1 LRPLADA
8 SDLPRSA
15 PARPWPWAAAPILF
29 CAGVAGAS
37 ILLILRLNG
46 WIYYTLDDPY
56 IHLALSE
63 RIARLQY
70 GINPGEA
77 AAPSSSILWP
87 LLLAPFAGF
96 SWHALVPLVI
106 NLAALTATAA
116 LLYRLIQRAL
126 GGEHPGL
133 SALLAILIAWCGGT
147 LPLVFTGMEHSL
159 HLSVAL
165 ATVLGLAILVE
176 EGALRPWLPA
186 ALIAAPLVRY
196 EAAALSLIAIAAIWI
211 SGRRRA
217 AVATAALCALPL
229 TAFTLFLIS
238 QGLAPLPG
246 SVLAKAHEALDPGG
260 SLMASLIKTVNFRV
274 AQADERDLLLPFSA
288 MLVAAAVLR
297 QRVWIAAVL
306 CAAALLHFAFGLLTE
321 RYVVYLRSL
330 LLLGLAYGLGP
341 QLLTLARRHGAAAV
355 AALLLVASAPLLFE
369 SARAISRLPASAQD
383 IRLLQAQARR
393 FVMEEWQ
400 GPVAVNDLGQASY
413 RNPHYVLDLWG
424 LGSEEARRARRAGG
438 EGWAGP
444 LLAAR
449 DIRLALVF
457 DSWLRSAIPA
467 EWVPIG
473 ILRIDPEVVTH
484 MKEGMSFYAHPGA
497 ADEAACRM
505 ARFAATLPA
514 GVRFHFMAAPE
525 PAACLVTQGSFPDTP
540 RPLGPGA

>member
-1 LRPLADA
+1 V
-8 SDLPRSA
+8 
-15 PARPWPWAAAPILF
+15 LF
-29 CAGVAGAS
+29 CAGVAGVS

-514 GVRFHFMAAPE
+514 GVRFHFMAAPG